1 MENRIMA
8 SLDQLLTLSSGLRAA
23 DLATLGVT
31 GASLGITPASL
42 GVVDAESRLFRE
54 VTDGTRRPYSIPTI
68 TTINERRQSWWQIW
82 AGGDGWTTYHNYLTG
97 STQADCERAFWFSL
111 GTNTRQNTVGYA
123 TSSFEN
129 NRLVYAK
136 NSVVGNDDVHIA
148 HQRDPAYSPFRLRT
162 MFLRNHHPTLQKTV
176 TMYGSYSNYWSSGVD
191 GSGVAIG
198 TPNTSGNYNTVT
210 DINWTVPA
218 NRTGGNSYY
227 QWSWNVTIPAKTTV
241 VVVQTNTMY
250 YWQSGYVAWYLD
262 QNMFYDLH
270 TTFSDF
276 WIQPDL
282 KMTQAA
288 LQYNDQLN
296 EFNVKSS
303 WRVWARTAEMFGNR

>member
-1 MENRIMA
+1 MA
-8 SLDQLLTLSSGLRAA
+8 SLKRLISLSSGIDNTEL
-23 DLATLGVT
+23 TN
-31 GASLGITPASL
+31 LGITGSGL
-42 GVVDAESRLFRE
+42 GITAESLNIPLAEERLFKE
-54 VTDGTRRPYSIPTI
+54 VTDGSRRPYHIPTI
-68 TTINERRQSWWQIW
+68 TTVNERNQSWWQIW
-82 AGGDGWTTYHNYLTG
+82 SSGESWTSYYNYLTG
-97 STQADCERAFWFSL
+97 TTQADCERAFWFSL

-123 TSSFEN
+123 TSSGYAN
-129 NRLVYAK
+129 GQLVYAK
-136 NSVVGNDDVHIA
+136 NSVVGNDSVHIA
-148 HQRDPAYSPFRLRT
+148 HNRNVSYSPFRLRT
-162 MFLRNHHPTLQKTV
+162 MFLRNHHPTLSKTV
-176 TMYGSYSNYWSSGVD
+176 TMYGSYSNYWSSGHD

-198 TPNTSGNYNTVT
+198 TPNSNGSYNAVT
-210 DINWTVPA
+210 DITWTVPV

-241 VVVQTNTMY
+241 AVVQTNTMY

-288 LQYNDQLN
+288 LSYNDQLN

-303 WRVWARTAEMFGNR
+303 WRVWRRTAEMFGDR